1 MKPAFSIDPS
11 GPGASGTSTEVIKA
25 SESTDSFS
33 VTPSGSQNSLKPPVK
48 SPNASTT
55 TIKPQTLLISSLSGQ
70 NLTNSKVTTP
80 INQTFLSS
88 LSSFQTLTPP
98 NTALLFSNLASKS
111 HPNLASPSNRFSIA
125 PSLAARNSLLS
136 QYSPTIERATEVSVF
151 NTISDSVHLDPTIEE
166 NPITL
171 GSVNSSP
178 AIPSG
183 YIDPSGNY
191 SQSAVPGISFS
202 SNEPATTNTFP
213 HHKEFSLEEVRE
225 NTSKLASI
233 LVDMRNLRQ
242 SSCGRSRSNTYTNPM
257 GSSSISNQVD
267 VDQELTS
274 LPKSKSLPAPMIQ
287 SHLKVSESQTP
298 DSDTEHGENSFSER
312 DTADL
317 DVEDTRPTTAASIMS
332 SIAPPESVDNV
343 SKDPASVPVIE
354 TRPIET
360 PKLAPKSIKF
370 SPTSS
375 NPPRLSIPGHYRDPE
390 TGTIV
395 SGIPAS
401 VLNKDLPALPV
412 DQTPPS
418 GGWNSMSDPNINNNR
433 LSTVVPKTRNSRAYV
448 RHSTGAIGSA
458 DNSTGLTIIP
468 VSGPNLTVPQYPL
481 PPPPPK
487 PETSQ
492 QKHSRSH
499 SLPVKFADLEDEQD
513 VSVDD
518 ENVDENNDEDEDDE
532 EAKFSQGLTDDSQN
546 SSYGSTRNEAPTPSS
561 AILNPD
567 IGMSSSGSSSNT
579 PGSGSS
585 APTYS
590 SSEGTPNVLMRVSSG
605 GSSIDHPASIILPRS
620 NSAYSSASLHD
631 YMPLSNP
638 KTRSGTATTTS
649 GDSERNLSPTVSYI
663 TAPSSPQKYNA
674 PRELSSPKP
683 FAHQPKSYHIPQL
696 FSFARSN
703 TRSVSDGHVSPTES
717 FNTAHSR
724 SSVPNTPDL
733 HKLQQPKSALGRINS
748 KSDGN
753 IIFNNSGIGI
763 GLTGV
768 QTSPN
773 MSRPLFRSNNIVV
786 TELNTLPGSE
796 TEERLGPALEISKF
810 TSSQPTTYPAS
821 LTNVSMPSFTAIGT
835 PVALTIASS
844 SRASINT
851 SAPSVSDRST
861 IKQKN
866 SYAQIYSNVSSTSS
880 AKNGSSVL
888 TVSADHLGLMP
899 EENSPSSLLDDDA
912 VSELSKPSITDLHP
926 GIVLRSKH
934 NNSSPLLSFVPSVL
948 EKNSIETFDINSMDQ
963 ANTSESDDITQTTQ
977 LPKDSLTSQSSRSQ
991 KTDSIPNKISSSR
1004 SAPLISVSTL
1014 GGTELL
1020 SQEVPGKRNSLPN
1033 DVSQSD
1039 LESKGDTLESHHPLH
1054 TRDFRTSAGP
1064 ETFPASALAQLGQQS
1079 SLSQTFNNESHSMV
1093 SANSPNVQP
1102 TATAAH
1108 TESDKPQRKSLEN
1121 VTLRS
1126 HGRSASDLSRNNAR
1140 RGRRDRNSGASFK
1153 SEKSLK
1159 SRASEAPPQ
1168 RAPPLPPQHTVTLE
1182 QVPPSQKRPSSVSSA
1197 SQAYF
1202 KPIEQGDYNSP
1213 AIPSSP
1219 SKSAKAFLDKDLSHN
1234 VGDRYEYPVYE
1245 QSSHP
1250 TAGSQWTTRDTPET
1264 ESEVFEND
1272 DIYKSHTGPEG
1283 NKNDEEKRYENDTRA
1298 RHRKNKAQYLDD
1310 HDYMAYEHL
1319 KNGGKTRALGRRVVS
1334 GGSIISTPSI
1344 SSASSSLQHI
1354 PRTPYRGLHSH
1365 NSRSS
1370 RIASISAIP
1379 PATPEHRSTATPM
1392 AAAAM
1397 AANAA
1402 ANAAALAAAMIAETL
1417 EASNYEYYSP
1427 SRQSSAANSYKT
1439 THLRRGPSEKFKKFS
1454 KQFAE
1459 TFRDDLDA
1467 DYEDIPEHDAYSSS
1481 RRRTSNGHYS
1491 YGHSAGQ
1498 RDGYNRSTTPRQ
1510 SKPFTKSSIQHLM
1523 DLSDA
1528 TFCLDQIDIPP
1539 TERRLIEKFVDALA
1553 KLSTDISADSNKRR
1567 EGVRRL
1573 HNALRAIEG
1582 WI

>member
-1 MKPAFSIDPS
+1 MKPAFSIAPS
-11 GPGASGTSTEVIKA
+11 GPGASGTATEVIKA

-33 VTPSGSQNSLKPPVK
+33 VTPSGSQTSLKPSVK

-70 NLTNSKVTTP
+70 NTSNYKVTTP

-98 NTALLFSNLASKS
+98 NTALLFSNLPSKS

-151 NTISDSVHLDPTIEE
+151 NTTSDPVHLDPTIEE

-183 YIDPSGNY
+183 YIDHSGNY

-202 SNEPATTNTFP
+202 SNEPATSFP
-213 HHKEFSLEEVRE
+213 PHKEFSLEEVRE

-242 SSCGRSRSNTYTNPM
+242 SSCSRSRSNTYTNPM
-257 GSSSISNQVD
+257 GSFTFSNQAD
-267 VDQELTS
+267 IDQEPTS

-287 SHLKVSESQTP
+287 SHLKASESQTT

-312 DTADL
+312 DTANL
-317 DVEDTRPTTAASIMS
+317 DIKDTRPTIVASIIS
-332 SIAPPESVDNV
+332 SIAPPESIDNV
-343 SKDPASVPVIE
+343 SKDSASAPVIE
-354 TRPIET
+354 AWPIDT
-360 PKLAPKSIKF
+360 PKLASKSINF
-370 SPTSS
+370 SSTSS

-395 SGIPAS
+395 SGIHAS

-433 LSTVVPKTRNSRAYV
+433 LSGVVPKTRNSRAYV

-487 PETSQ
+487 PETYQ

-499 SLPVKFADLEDEQD
+499 SLPVKFADLENEQD

-518 ENVDENNDEDEDDE
+518 QNVDENNDEDEDDE
-532 EAKFSQGLTDDSQN
+532 EAKFNQGLTDDSQN
-546 SSYGSTRNEAPTPSS
+546 SSSGSTRNEAPTPSS

-590 SSEGTPNVLMRVSSG
+590 STEGTPNVLMRVSSG
-605 GSSIDHPASIILPRS
+605 DSSIDHPASIILPRS

-638 KTRSGTATTTS
+638 KSRPGTATTTS

-674 PRELSSPKP
+674 PKELGSPKP
-683 FAHQPKSYHIPQL
+683 FAHQPKSYNIPQL
-696 FSFARSN
+696 LSFARSN

-724 SSVPNTPDL
+724 SSAPNTPDL
-733 HKLQQPKSALGRINS
+733 HKQLQQPKSALGRINS

-773 MSRPLFRSNNIVV
+773 MSRPLFHSNNTVV
-786 TELNTLPGSE
+786 PDLNILSGSE
-796 TEERLGPALEISKF
+796 TEERLGPALEISNF
-810 TSSQPTTYPAS
+810 TFSQPTTYPAS
-821 LTNVSMPSFTAIGT
+821 LTNASMPFSTAVGT
-835 PVALTIASS
+835 PVALTVASS

-866 SYAQIYSNVSSTSS
+866 SYPQIYSNVSSTSS

-899 EENSPSSLLDDDA
+899 EENSSSSLLDDDA
-912 VSELSKPSITDLHP
+912 VSALSKPSITDLHP
-926 GIVLRSKH
+926 GIILRRKH

-948 EKNSIETFDINSMDQ
+948 EKNSIETFDINSTDP

-991 KTDSIPNKISSSR
+991 KTDSIPNKISSSQ
-1004 SAPLISVSTL
+1004 SAPLLSVSTL
-1014 GGTELL
+1014 GGTELV
-1020 SQEVPGKRNSLPN
+1020 SQEAPGKRNSLPY

-1039 LESKGDTLESHHPLH
+1039 KESKGDTLESHHPLH

-1079 SLSQTFNNESHSMV
+1079 PLSQTFNNESHSML
-1093 SANSPNVQP
+1093 SANSPNLQS
-1102 TATAAH
+1102 TATAPHA
-1108 TESDKPQRKSLEN
+1108 ESDKPQRTSLEN

-1159 SRASEAPPQ
+1159 SRASEAPQ
-1168 RAPPLPPQHTVTLE
+1168 HHAPPLPPQHTVTLE

-1202 KPIEQGDYNSP
+1202 KPIEQDDYNSR
-1213 AIPSSP
+1213 AIPSSS
-1219 SKSAKAFLDKDLSHN
+1219 SKSANTFLDKDLSRN
-1234 VGDRYEYPVYE
+1234 AGDRYEYPVYE

-1272 DIYKSHTGPEG
+1272 DIYKSHTGPED
-1283 NKNDEEKRYENDTRA
+1283 NKNDEAKGYENDTQA
-1298 RHRKNKAQYLDD
+1298 RRRKNKAQYIDD
-1310 HDYMAYEHL
+1310 HEYMMYEHL
-1319 KNGGKTRALGRRVVS
+1319 KNGGSTRPLGRRVVS
-1334 GGSIISTPSI
+1334 GGSILTTPSI

-1370 RIASISAIP
+1370 RVASLSAIP

-1402 ANAAALAAAMIAETL
+1402 ANAAALAATMIAETL
-1417 EASNYEYYSP
+1417 EASNYEYYSS
-1427 SRQSSAANSYKT
+1427 SRQSSGANSYKT
-1439 THLRRGPSEKFKKFS
+1439 THLKRGPSEKFKKFS

-1459 TFRDDLDA
+1459 TFHDDLDA
-1467 DYEDIPEHDAYSSS
+1467 DYEDIPEHDAYSSW

-1491 YGHSAGQ
+1491 YEHSTGQ
-1498 RDGYNRSTTPRQ
+1498 RDTYNRSVTPRQ
-1510 SKPFTKSSIQHLM
+1510 SKPFTQSSIQHLM